1 MTRCSASRG
10 VGVCTDCFR
19 IVVSILLM
27 RSCPRSEITA
37 RDALLEGRSDSGG
50 SSMVAGGSG
59 SSIDMSSSEGT
70 NMSGSS
76 FVGEEGSVREEV
88 GTRQIAGG

>member
-1 MTRCSASRG
+1 
-10 VGVCTDCFR
+10 
-19 IVVSILLM
+19 
-27 RSCPRSEITA
+27 
-37 RDALLEGRSDSGG
+37 
-50 SSMVAGGSG
+50 MVAGGSG